1 MNSGETGVPQQFLT
15 PTAVAHIAFVP
26 TGILTILLG
35 PLLPSLEARWSL
47 SDAQAG
53 ELFTSQFLASTVGV
67 ATSGMLVPR
76 VGYRFVLVLGLAC
89 MGLGV
94 GTLSAG
100 SWAFGMASVACFGT
114 GLGLVIPT
122 ANLLVADENP
132 QSKASALSLLN
143 FFWSVGAVAC
153 PFLLAPFQKSART
166 STLLFALGI
175 AIAALALFLASISL
189 PRPAES
195 AQTAAESK
203 RSLVNLMRTQAAL
216 MLGAL
221 FFLYVGTESAVGG
234 WLASYAKRI
243 TNSSGTMWV
252 ATPSFFYGALL
263 VGRALAPIALRR
275 ISDLNL
281 ARLGLATALLGVVA
295 LVASSSLVAVVGS
308 AVVIGLGFSAIYP
321 ITIALL
327 SHKFESAATRLGS
340 VMFALAGFGGACVPW
355 LVGFFSTEMSSLQ
368 LALIV
373 PAAGCAA
380 MLAIYLRNWQDTVAA
395 RLPTGEL
402 D

>member
-1 MNSGETGVPQQFLT
+1 MNSGETGVRPQFLT
-15 PTAVAHIAFVP
+15 PTGVADIAFVP

-47 SDAQAG
+47 NDAQAG
-53 ELFTSQFLASTVGV
+53 ELFSSQFLASTVGV
-67 ATSGMLVPR
+67 AVSGMLLPR
-76 VGYRFVLVLGLAC
+76 FGYRFVLVLGLAC
-89 MGLGV
+89 MALGV
-94 GTLSAG
+94 GTLPLG
-100 SWAFGMASVACFGT
+100 PWAFGMASVACFGT

-132 QSKASALSLLN
+132 QRKASALSLLN

-153 PFLLAPFQKSART
+153 PFLLAPFQQGDRT
-166 STLLFALGI
+166 STFLLALGV
-175 AIAALALFLASISL
+175 AIAVLALFLASITL
-189 PRPAES
+189 PRPLES
-195 AQTAAESK
+195 AQTVTAS
-203 RSLVNLMRTQAAL
+203 RPSVLSLVRSQAAIL
-216 MLGAL
+216 LGAL

-263 VGRALAPIALRR
+263 VGRAAAPMILRR

-281 ARLGLATALLGVVA
+281 ARVGLATALLGVVA
-295 LVASSSLVAVVGS
+295 LVASQSLAAVVGS
-308 AVVIGLGFSAIYP
+308 AIVIGLGFSAIYP

-327 SHKFESAATRLGS
+327 SHKFGPAAARLGS
-340 VMFALAGFGGACVPW
+340 VMFALAGFGGAFVPW
-355 LVGFFSTEMSSLQ
+355 VVGVFSTGMSSLQ
-368 LALIV
+368 LALTV

-395 RLPTGEL
+395 R
-402 D
+402 